1 LENERIAIM
10 TDRPVVLVTGASRGI
25 GAAAARRLLALG
37 CQVAIV
43 ARNREGIA
51 AFAAETAGT
60 EMLLPLTGDVAREPD
75 CRRVVA
81 DTVARFGRL
90 DALINNAGILGPVA
104 RLADADPGEW
114 QYNLAV
120 NLLGPFYLAR
130 AAIPH
135 LRSTRGR
142 IVNVS
147 SGAAVKAIEGWSAY
161 CVAKAAVT
169 HLTRLLAAEEPD
181 ITAVALR
188 PGVVD
193 TAMQTMIRAEGPR
206 AMTPERSAHFAQLK
220 EEGQLLDPA
229 IPAAKLTWLALDA
242 PPTLSGMFLD
252 YDDPRIGDEIDAS

>member
-1 LENERIAIM
+1 M
-10 TDRPVVLVTGASRGI
+10 TDQPVALVTGASRGI
-25 GAAAARRLLALG
+25 GAAAARRLLARG
-37 CQVAIV
+37 CHVAIV
-43 ARNREGIA
+43 ARSRKDIT

-60 EMLLPLTGDVAREPD
+60 ERLLPLTGDVAREPD
-75 CRRVVA
+75 CRQLVA

-104 RLADADPGEW
+104 RLADADPNAW

-120 NLLGPFYLAR
+120 NLLGPFYLAQ

-161 CVAKAAVT
+161 CVAKAGVT

-181 ITAVALR
+181 ITTVALR

-206 AMTPERSAHFAQLK
+206 AMTPERTAYFAQLK
-220 EEGQLLDPA
+220 EKNQLLDPA
-229 IPAAKLTWLALDA
+229 IPAAKLAWLALDA
-242 PPTLSGMFLD
+242 PSALSGQFLD
-252 YDDPRIGDEIDAS
+252 YDDPRIGDGDASAG

>member
-1 LENERIAIM
+1 M

-252 YDDPRIGDEIDAS
+252 YDDPRIGDEIDASQRKSI